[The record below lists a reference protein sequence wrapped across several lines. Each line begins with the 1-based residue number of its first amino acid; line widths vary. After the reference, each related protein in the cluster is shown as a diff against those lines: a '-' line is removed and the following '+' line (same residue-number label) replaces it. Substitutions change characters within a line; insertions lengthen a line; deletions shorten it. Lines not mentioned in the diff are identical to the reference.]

1 MDKKSNEYFDQK
13 DILLNVRKPKVCIN
27 IISKLLLKRRGKK
40 DGKKSIPSVTSEN
53 KENYISPT
61 IRKEHSRVDE
71 AMAKVSRRID
81 KMTSEIYVE
90 TDLLIADLIQRAQ
103 EVENLDNELKST
115 LKKWDII
122 IYDNPKIADE
132 MREMLKVK
140 RKNEEPL
147 DNVGIRLRRFAEY
160 QKEID
165 KLRKR
170 KAQSKNELKEDY
182 KQITANYRKICVI
195 DKQIDEIFWEF
206 CARIDRRVA
215 WYWQGVLIKHPFRD
229 AIPQE
234 PPKAQNKY
242 IKDLLKASR
251 DELKSRIDSI
261 KDIYKNALKTPEI

>member
-1 MDKKSNEYFDQK
+1 MNNKNNDYFDEK

-27 IISKLLLKRRGKK
+27 IISKLLLKSRGKK
-40 DGKKSIPSVTSEN
+40 DGKKSIPSVNLEDG
-53 KENYISPT
+53 ENYISPT

-81 KMTSEIYVE
+81 KITSEVYVE
-90 TDLLIADLIQRAQ
+90 TDLLIADLIQRAH
-103 EVENLDNELKST
+103 EVENLDKELKGT

-132 MREMLKVK
+132 LKEMLKVK
-140 RKNEEPL
+140 RKNEEKL
-147 DNVGIRLRRFAEY
+147 DDVGIRLRRFAEY
-160 QKEID
+160 QKEIE
-165 KLRKR
+165 KLRER
-170 KAQSKNELKEDY
+170 KAQSKNELKKDY

-215 WYWQGVLIKHPFRD
+215 WYWQGVLLKHPFRD
-229 AIPQE
+229 TMPQE

-251 DELKSRIDSI
+251 EDLKSRIDAI
-261 KDIYKNALKTPEI
+261 EEIYKNTLETPEI